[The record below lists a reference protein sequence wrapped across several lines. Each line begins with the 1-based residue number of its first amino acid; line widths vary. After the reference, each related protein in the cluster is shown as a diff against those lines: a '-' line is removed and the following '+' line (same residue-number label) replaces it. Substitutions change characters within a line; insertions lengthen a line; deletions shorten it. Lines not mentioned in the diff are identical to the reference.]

1 MTHRENFLAA
11 MRRRPCERVPFQFSF
26 CDSLKAELVRRCGT
40 DDVVQAF
47 DMPVQY
53 VELPPPAVSRTTPPT
68 TRTPPS

>member
-47 DMPVQY
+47 DRPVLY
-53 VELPPPAVSRTTPPT
+53 V
-68 TRTPPS
+68 